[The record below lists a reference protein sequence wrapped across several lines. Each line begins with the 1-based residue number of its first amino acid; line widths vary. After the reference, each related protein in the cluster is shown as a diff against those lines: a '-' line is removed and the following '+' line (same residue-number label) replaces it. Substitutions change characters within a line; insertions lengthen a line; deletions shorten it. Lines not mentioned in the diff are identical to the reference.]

1 MKTTGGRDVM
11 NEVFAGL
18 VPPVPPEKL
27 KDDVLRASQEAWQN
41 RNGESLWTR
50 LWYHRGLRV
59 VWTGAVAL
67 LLIGHIFLPT
77 APSARLVVAVDTRP
91 DALMAEF
98 LRPTRIAASAT
109 PNLGRFQSETTL
121 SMGGIG

>member
-1 MKTTGGRDVM
+1 MKTTGGRDAM

-18 VPPVPPEKL
+18 VPPAPPGKL

-59 VWTGAVAL
+59 AWTGVVAL

-77 APSARLVVAVDTRP
+77 APSERLVVAVDTRP

-98 LRPTRIAASAT
+98 LRPTRIVASAT

-121 SMGGIG
+121 SMGGIS